1 MWLTKNKSMKAAAP
15 KTYIS
20 RRMLERY
27 SEQRRIQQ
35 ESQSSANSANKA
47 PVVPA
52 KTFAEDADSA
62 TNIGA

>member
-1 MWLTKNKSMKAAAP
+1 MKAAAP

-35 ESQSSANSANKA
+35 ESQASANSSNKA

-52 KTFAEDADSA
+52 KTFAEDGDSA
-62 TNIGA
+62 TSLPPI